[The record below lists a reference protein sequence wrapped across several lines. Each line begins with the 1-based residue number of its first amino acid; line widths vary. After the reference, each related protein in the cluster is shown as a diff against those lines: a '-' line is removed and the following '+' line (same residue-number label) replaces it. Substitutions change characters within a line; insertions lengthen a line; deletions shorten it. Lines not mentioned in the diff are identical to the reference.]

1 VRRFLI
7 AAGLLIGGGLASA
20 AEPPAPPPAET
31 KRVYPAT
38 YRILVKYDKATV
50 EMIKREIRQYI
61 KKALKQRQRRRALS
75 RLAIEE
81 ELNAAIQKYKGDASK
96 PGKWRLLR
104 LEAVRDQLELARRSR
119 ILGNALLATS
129 VDSWRRAK
137 REEQILAEA
146 ALRRLEAVLAQIKA
160 EERAERRER
169 APVVPPHE

>member
-1 VRRFLI
+1 MRRFLI

-38 YRILVKYDKATV
+38 YRILVKYDTATV

-96 PGKWRLLR
+96 PGRWRLLR

-169 APVVPPHE
+169 GPVVPPHE